1 MMGDHYEQE
10 ARSRRGPHLQ
20 AFLDAFAEKAGIPY
34 DFAAASEHPYNC
46 RCDKCLAWWASMG
59 PDEDDGYGPFEPQEI
74 EEYKRAHK

>member
-1 MMGDHYEQE
+1 MMSDPYEQE

-59 PDEDDGYGPFEPQEI
+59 PDVNERTPQQAQEASLSDHQ
-74 EEYKRAHK
+74 RQ